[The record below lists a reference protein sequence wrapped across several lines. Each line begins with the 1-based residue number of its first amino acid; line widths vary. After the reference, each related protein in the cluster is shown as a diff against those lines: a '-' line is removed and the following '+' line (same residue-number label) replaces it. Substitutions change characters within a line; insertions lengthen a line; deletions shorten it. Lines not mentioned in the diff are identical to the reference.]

1 MIQIYPIE
9 MVYIHMHIV
18 QKRHR
23 KGKEDKKKY
32 KSSTSAIC
40 GKVVSI
46 QISTPLEKIVLVW
59 NLNNEF

>member
-1 MIQIYPIE
+1 MFKNALE
-9 MVYIHMHIV
+9 
-18 QKRHR
+18 

-40 GKVVSI
+40 GKRVSR

-59 NLNNEF
+59 NLNNEFCSYGF